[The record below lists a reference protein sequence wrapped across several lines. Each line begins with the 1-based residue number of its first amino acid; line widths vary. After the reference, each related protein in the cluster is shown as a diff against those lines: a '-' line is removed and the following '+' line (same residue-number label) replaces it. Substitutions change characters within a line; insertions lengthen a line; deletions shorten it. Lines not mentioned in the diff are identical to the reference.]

1 MKVSTFTREE
11 RYKLIALLC
20 FFTFVLLFTRR
31 SPLALFAVF
40 PAIGAALLI
49 MKPRLQRKF
58 ARTPIR
64 QVAYVSLT
72 EPVYRYYNANVGE
85 DEDGR
90 PVTERRREKVGEKRR
105 DTPLKRRID
114 PCYVDFQEYISSKGN
129 PLVMV
134 CGRSGMGKS
143 ELMKALLL
151 TVVKA
156 RKIVFS
162 FKPNDTHLRLP
173 YPVVDVS
180 RTIPN
185 PFQDADAFSTA
196 YALAFPANLRGI
208 MLSEARAIVK
218 NIAGESKDWNQFRA
232 NLKRMEKKA
241 TDIQLEAL
249 ALIEQQTGS
258 LAVGEGSSFSIA
270 GLTKDVVLDFSRLDE
285 AAKTFYAEIA
295 LRQIWKS
302 LTNTGHHQQSQP

>member
-1 MKVSTFTREE
+1 
-11 RYKLIALLC
+11 
-20 FFTFVLLFTRR
+20 
-31 SPLALFAVF
+31 
-40 PAIGAALLI
+40 
-49 MKPRLQRKF
+49 
-58 ARTPIR
+58 
-64 QVAYVSLT
+64 
-72 EPVYRYYNANVGE
+72 
-85 DEDGR
+85 
-90 PVTERRREKVGEKRR
+90 
-105 DTPLKRRID
+105 
-114 PCYVDFQEYISSKGN
+114 
-129 PLVMV
+129 MV